1 MAGKLRNFPVNSL
14 VFAGFIG
21 IFCEADAKSMHEM
34 RNVDVDLDSRDR
46 AILNLLQADGRL
58 SNVELAEKVN
68 LSPSA
73 CLRRVKL
80 LEDRG
85 LIARYVMLLD
95 EKAVGLPGVAF
106 VLITLDQQGRGALD
120 TFEAAIQRHPEV
132 TECCLLAG
140 AADYMVRVAYADAAD
155 FERIHTQILT
165 QLPGVVRVQS
175 TLALRSVKK
184 TTALPV

>member
-1 MAGKLRNFPVNSL
+1 M
-14 VFAGFIG
+14 I
-21 IFCEADAKSMHEM
+21 
-34 RNVDVDLDSRDR
+34 DLDDRDR
-46 AILNLLQADGRL
+46 AILRILQQDGRL
-58 SNVELAEKVN
+58 SNADLAERVA

-80 LEDRG
+80 LEESG
-85 LIARYVMLLD
+85 LISRYVMLLD
-95 EKAVGLPGVAF
+95 AKLAGRAGVAF
-106 VLITLDQQGRGALD
+106 VLVTLDQQGRSALD
-120 TFEAAIQRHPEV
+120 SFEAAVGAHPEIM
-132 TECCLLAG
+132 ECHLLAG

-175 TLALRSVKK
+175 TLALRTVKT